1 MEKYKQTCMVN
12 NIDSVSAHHLGCVKG
27 FIHKVQVNN
36 EVKLRHLLLSICK
49 EVSAELKHLLQ
60 AGIIVPVDTSEWLSP
75 LIVARKHKGDLR
87 LCVDL
92 GEPNK
97 RVIMDALKKNTM
109 NVCMLFSGL

>member
-1 MEKYKQTCMVN
+1 MQRG
-12 NIDSVSAHHLGCVKG
+12 VS
-27 FIHKVQVNN
+27 
-36 EVKLRHLLLSICK
+36 
-49 EVSAELKHLLQ
+49 LLQ

-75 LIVARKHKGDLR
+75 LVVARKHKGDLR

-97 RVIMDALKKNTM
+97 SAIIDALKKNTM